1 MRRLSVMV
9 IVGIILGVLLA
20 ACGGAAAGDPVS
32 TVKDAM
38 TAITGKQF
46 DKLADFACAA
56 KKTEVQNQFNPAA
69 ALGGQGMSKED
80 VQKLLDA
87 MNISFDN
94 PQFGAPTVSGDSAS
108 VPMQGKLAIKFDRP
122 KLKAFVSSA
131 LQAQGTITATDDQ
144 INQVLDAVAT
154 QLEQGQDISST
165 IDLIKENGKWV
176 ICPKN

>member
-1 MRRLSVMV
+1 
-9 IVGIILGVLLA
+9 
-20 ACGGAAAGDPVS
+20 
-32 TVKDAM
+32 
-38 TAITGKQF
+38 
-46 DKLADFACAA
+46 
-56 KKTEVQNQFNPAA
+56 
-69 ALGGQGMSKED
+69 
-80 VQKLLDA
+80 

-94 PQFGAPTVSGDSAS
+94 PQFGAPTVSGDAAS

-122 KLKAFVSSA
+122 KLKDFVSSA
-131 LQAQGTITATDDQ
+131 LQAQGTISATDAQ